1 MIRNSVKIIGG
12 GLAGSECALY
22 LSSRGV
28 KVKLYDVK
36 RIKKT
41 PCQHSDN
48 YAELVCSNSL
58 KSNDVY
64 SNACGLLKEEMRV
77 LGSEIIAAADKFAV
91 PAGRALAVNRE
102 LFSAYITEKIRN
114 NENIECID
122 EEVAE
127 INPDEL
133 TIIATGPL
141 STNALNASLEKLTGE
156 IPYFFDAA
164 APIVSYESIDMSS
177 SFVADRY
184 SEAGEGDYINCPL
197 NNEEYFLFLNE
208 LKSAKRVE
216 MHDFESKKVFDGCMP
231 IEVMAERGDNTL
243 RFGPMKPAGLTDPK
257 TGRWPYACVQLR
269 KENVAGDSYN
279 IVGFQTN
286 LLFPEQKRVLSLI
299 PALKNAEYYRYGVM
313 HKNTYIN
320 SPKVLN
326 KDFSMKEHPLVY
338 FAGQIS
344 GVEGY
349 VESAASGL
357 AVAINVYRKLSGKE
371 SVDFTNKTVIG
382 ALSEYVATENKN
394 FQPMNANYGII
405 YPLDVIVRDK
415 DKKKRMIAERSLSVI
430 KQIKEYDNE

>member
-1 MIRNSVKIIGG
+1 MIKNSVKIIGG

-22 LSSRGV
+22 LATRGV

-41 PCQHSDN
+41 ACQHSDN

-102 LFSAYITEKIRN
+102 LFSSYITEKIQN
-114 NENIECID
+114 NENIECFD
-122 EEVAE
+122 EEVTE
-127 INPDEL
+127 INSEEL
-133 TIIATGPL
+133 TVVATGPL
-141 STNALNASLEKLTGE
+141 STDALNASLEKLTGS

-164 APIVSYESIDMSS
+164 APIVSYESIDMSNA
-177 SFVADRY
+177 FVADRY
-184 SEAGEGDYINCPL
+184 DESGEGDYINCPL
-197 NNEEYFLFLNE
+197 NKDEYLLFIDE
-208 LKSAKRVE
+208 LKRAKRVE

-269 KENVAGDSYN
+269 KENVAGESYN

-320 SPKVLN
+320 APEVL
-326 KDFSMKEHPLVY
+326 KSDFSMKKYPLIW

-357 AVAINVYRKLSGKE
+357 ATAINVYRYLCGKE

-382 ALSEYVATENKN
+382 ALSEYVATENKD

-405 YPLDVIVRDK
+405 YPLDVVVKDK
-415 DKKKRMIAERSLSVI
+415 DKKKRMIAERSLSII
-430 KQIKEYDNE
+430 KQIKENENE